1 MKSAIRVT
9 FLGTGTSQGVP
20 VIGCDCAVCTSEDP
34 RDNRLRTSILVE
46 RDDFRFVIDT
56 TPDFRIQCIRAGIRR
71 LDAVVYT
78 HAHCDHI
85 LGFDDLRRFCELED
99 KEMPIYAAPD
109 VLAALRRIYPYAFDE
124 EVKFRT
130 YIRPEPHLIDGPFQL
145 ADMEIRPLRLP
156 HGKITLNGYLI
167 SCEGQKRLAYF
178 TDCHEV
184 PPDALEQAIG
194 VRALVLDTLR
204 QKPHPTH
211 MSVQQA
217 LDVSLIVKPT
227 ITYGIH
233 MCHDLSHAKTEE
245 TLPENF
251 RLSYDG
257 LTIDL

>member
-20 VIGCDCAVCTSEDP
+20 VIGCACGVCKSDDP

-46 RDDFRFVIDT
+46 RGDFRFVIDT
-56 TPDFRIQCIRAGIRR
+56 TPDFRVQCLRVGLER

-85 LGFDDLRRFCELED
+85 LGFDDLRRFCELDD

-109 VLAALRRIYPYAFDE
+109 VLSALRRIYPYAFDD

-130 YIRPEPHLIDGPFQL
+130 YIRPDPHVIDGPFRL
-145 ADMEIRPLRLP
+145 ADMEITPLELP
-156 HGKITLNGYLI
+156 HGRITLNGYLI
-167 SCEGQKRLAYF
+167 SCEGVKRLAYF

-184 PPDALEQAIG
+184 PQEVIEQVVG

-204 QKPHPTH
+204 HKPHPTH
-211 MSVQQA
+211 MSLDQA
-217 LDVSLIVKPT
+217 RQVAAVVKPD

-233 MCHDLSHAKTEE
+233 MCHDLPHEATERE
-245 TLPENF
+245 LPDDF

-257 LTIDL
+257 LRLEL